1 MVGSPSGKVADCNSA
16 LASSTLAPTS
26 NAVQLGSFIEV
37 VVSKSLRSRQAS
49 LWWLQWVDVV
59 AELVLHNREGLRCSL
74 CAHKN
79 RCRFESC
86 LHHETLK

>member
-37 VVSKSLRSRQAS
+37 VVSKSLSR
-49 LWWLQWVDVV
+49 V
-59 AELVLHNREGLRCSL
+59 AKRLLDDYNG
-74 CAHKN
+74 
-79 RCRFESC
+79 
-86 LHHETLK
+86 